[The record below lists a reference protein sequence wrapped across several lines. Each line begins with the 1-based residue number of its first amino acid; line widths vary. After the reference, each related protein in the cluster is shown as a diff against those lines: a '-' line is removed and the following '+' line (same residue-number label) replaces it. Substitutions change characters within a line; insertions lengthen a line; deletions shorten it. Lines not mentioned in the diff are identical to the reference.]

1 VSIKTLTTY
10 QEEKMEKKEPRR
22 KFKCQK
28 CEKTKETADSKT
40 IVPECCNIP
49 MQRMEE
55 PAPCQLSATAEHA
68 RPNEIL
74 EPCDDGRQ
82 GKI

>member
-1 VSIKTLTTY
+1 MK
-10 QEEKMEKKEPRR
+10 KKEPSH

-28 CEKTKETADSKT
+28 CEKTKETADSKD
-40 IVPECCNIP
+40 IVPECCDIL

-55 PAPCQLSATAEHA
+55 PDPCQLSATAEHA

-74 EPCDDGRQ
+74 EPCNDGRK
-82 GKI
+82 GRI

>member
-1 VSIKTLTTY
+1 MK
-10 QEEKMEKKEPRR
+10 KKETSA

-28 CEKTKETADSKT
+28 CDKTMEMTDLEN
-40 IVPECCNIP
+40 IVPECCHMP
-49 MQRMEE
+49 MEKMEE

-68 RPNEIL
+68 RPNEML
-74 EPCDDGRQ
+74 EPCDDGRK

>member
-1 VSIKTLTTY
+1 
-10 QEEKMEKKEPRR
+10 MEKKETST

-28 CEKTKETADSKT
+28 CEKTMEMSDSEN

-49 MQRMEE
+49 MVKMEE
-55 PAPCQLSATAEHA
+55 PVPCRLSATAEHA
-68 RPNEIL
+68 RQNEML
-74 EPCDDGRQ
+74 EPCDDGRK

>member
-1 VSIKTLTTY
+1 MK
-10 QEEKMEKKEPRR
+10 KKELKH

-28 CEKTKETADSKT
+28 CDKTTETTNSKD
-40 IVPECCNIP
+40 IAPECCDIP
-49 MQRMEE
+49 MQRMED

-74 EPCDDGRQ
+74 EPCDDGRK
-82 GKI
+82 GKV

>member
-1 VSIKTLTTY
+1 MK
-10 QEEKMEKKEPRR
+10 KKETSA

-28 CEKTKETADSKT
+28 CDKTMEMTDLEN
-40 IVPECCNIP
+40 IVPECCHSP
-49 MQRMEE
+49 MEKMEE

-68 RPNEIL
+68 RPNEML
-74 EPCDDGRQ
+74 EPCDDGRK

>member
-1 VSIKTLTTY
+1 
-10 QEEKMEKKEPRR
+10 MEKKETSI
-22 KFKCQK
+22 KFKCHK
-28 CEKTKETADSKT
+28 CEKTMVMSDSEN

-49 MQRMEE
+49 MKKMEE

-68 RPNEIL
+68 RPNEML
-74 EPCDDGRQ
+74 EPCDDGRK

>member
-1 VSIKTLTTY
+1 
-10 QEEKMEKKEPRR
+10 MEKKETST

-28 CEKTKETADSKT
+28 CEKTREMSDSEN
-40 IVPECCNIP
+40 IVPECCDIP
-49 MQRMEE
+49 MVKMEE

-68 RPNEIL
+68 RQNEML
-74 EPCDDGRQ
+74 EPCDDGRK